1 MFCNVVPPISQCACV
16 HVQTAISANE
26 TWFSAMIEHVEC
38 ELLDGTWN
46 VLGWYKA
53 STTKN
58 NGIIHPRLH
67 IVRLRKNGP
76 IRKFVVPR
84 NSEGIEE
91 REGVDL
97 DSSNL

>member
-1 MFCNVVPPISQCACV
+1 MYVCVRACE

-26 TWFSAMIEHVEC
+26 TWFTAMMEHVEC

-53 STTKN
+53 ATTKG

-67 IVRLRKNGP
+67 IVRLRKNGL
-76 IRKFVVPR
+76 IRKSVVPR
-84 NSEGIEE
+84 NSEGTEE
-91 REGVDL
+91 RASGDQ
-97 DSSNL
+97 DSSNS